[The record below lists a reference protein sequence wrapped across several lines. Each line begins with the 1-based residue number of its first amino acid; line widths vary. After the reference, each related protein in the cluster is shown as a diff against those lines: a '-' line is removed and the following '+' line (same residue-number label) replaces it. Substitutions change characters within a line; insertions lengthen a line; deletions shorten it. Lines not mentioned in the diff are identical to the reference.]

1 MTMDLSLFKATPPAP
16 KVVKG
21 WILRAGRSVSYV
33 YWTGDNALAAWGP
46 NPADAIRFYR
56 MQDAQRIQ
64 AMMQLHLG
72 TVVPFDWDEAVQ
84 TPTPAAPTELSVYV
98 VEHKN

>member
-1 MTMDLSLFKATPPAP
+1 MTMDISLFKATPPTP

-21 WILRAGRSVSYV
+21 WILRSGRSVNYM

-56 MQDAQRIQ
+56 AEDARRMQ
-64 AMMQLHLG
+64 AMMGLYLG
-72 TVVPFDWDEAVQ
+72 TIIPFDWDEDAQ
-84 TPTPAAPTELSVYV
+84 PATPKPSNELAVYV

>member
-1 MTMDLSLFKATPPAP
+1 MMDISLFKATPAAP
-16 KVVKG
+16 KVIKG
-21 WILRAGRSVSYV
+21 WILRSGRSVSYS

-56 MQDAQRIQ
+56 AEDARRMQ
-64 AMMQLHLG
+64 AMMQLYLG
-72 TVVPFDWDEAVQ
+72 TIVPFDWDEEVQ
-84 TPTPAAPTELSVYV
+84 TPTPTAPTELSVYV